1 MHPNVSFDRYEILP
15 DTASLEHSRRRNRPQ
30 RQAEDYTQLVSEEN
44 NESMKIQTRHG
55 AVNLPRVIFSTYD
68 FAMRRRCFKLI
79 VLRKPKQPVEEGEL
93 LPTWLNLQFPPPY
106 LTYYAVTIADNTR
119 HQRYIW
125 PHGFR
130 VGAREYTVVPVWF
143 LKFLSR
149 MVHAA
154 RKVLPAQEK
163 VKA

>member
-1 MHPNVSFDRYEILP
+1 
-15 DTASLEHSRRRNRPQ
+15 
-30 RQAEDYTQLVSEEN
+30 
-44 NESMKIQTRHG
+44 MKIQTRHG
-55 AVNLPRVIFSTYD
+55 TVNVPRVMLSTYD
-68 FAMRRRCFKLI
+68 YLTRRRYFRLI
-79 VLRKPKQPVEEGEL
+79 ILKKPKQPVKEGEF

-119 HQRYIW
+119 CQRYIW

-154 RKVLPAQEK
+154 RKVLSLGAQEK
-163 VKA
+163 AKA